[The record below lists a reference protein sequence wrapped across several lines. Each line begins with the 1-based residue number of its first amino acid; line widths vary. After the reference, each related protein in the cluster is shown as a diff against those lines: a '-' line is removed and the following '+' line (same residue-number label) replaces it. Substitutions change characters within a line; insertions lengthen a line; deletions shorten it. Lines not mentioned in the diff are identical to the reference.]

1 MSSEFPGSTSAGS
14 ADEAAAKNPAF
25 ASALERARQV
35 GRIQGCQ
42 MAKFGPFLSLDWA
55 RVEGV
60 GAQSIAEPSSRSP
73 KGQTHT
79 ILKIRL

>member
-35 GRIQGCQ
+35 SEAI
-42 MAKFGPFLSLDWA
+42 
-55 RVEGV
+55 E
-60 GAQSIAEPSSRSP
+60 
-73 KGQTHT
+73 
-79 ILKIRL
+79 

>member
-35 GRIQGCQ
+35 RRIQGCQ
-42 MAKFGPFLSLDWA
+42 IAKFDPFLSLDCA

-60 GAQSIAEPSSRSP
+60 GGAIQGHLATLYF
-73 KGQTHT
+73 TH
-79 ILKIRL
+79 LSGPL